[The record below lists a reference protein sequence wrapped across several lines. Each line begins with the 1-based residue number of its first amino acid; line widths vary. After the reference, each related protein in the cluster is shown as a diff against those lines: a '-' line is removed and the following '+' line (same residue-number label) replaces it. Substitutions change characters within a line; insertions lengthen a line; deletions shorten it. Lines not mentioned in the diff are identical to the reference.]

1 MHMAPTDAEMP
12 DHKDLSEDLEEI
24 TQHLAN
30 IRAEVDSL
38 VRAIGSTGTHQAG
51 ALRAQANEA
60 VRGVEDA
67 VRREPL
73 KSLAIAIGIGFLV
86 GIFLRR

>member
-1 MHMAPTDAEMP
+1 MAPTDAEMP
-12 DHKDLSEDLEEI
+12 DHKALSEDLEEI

-30 IRAEVDSL
+30 IRGEVDSL
-38 VRAIGSTGTHQAG
+38 MRAIGSTGTHQVG
-51 ALRAQANEA
+51 ALQAQADEA
-60 VRGVEDA
+60 MRGVEEA

-73 KSLAIAIGIGFLV
+73 KSLAIALGIGFLV